1 MNKIKKHADP
11 QLAATRCTQV
21 LDAAAD
27 CFRRKGYHG
36 AGMAEIS
43 KTAGMSA
50 GHIYNYF
57 TSKEAIIEAIIQRDM
72 EEMFSVFNR
81 FESQPGDLLDALVNG
96 ADEGVEKNLN
106 PERSAL
112 QLEMLAEAARNP
124 KIAALLQ
131 ASDRQARARMREL
144 LTGPRG
150 LQQEN
155 DLEAVDGC
163 IEVLFS
169 VFGGLLGR
177 SILNPDLSKL
187 HLLKALRPLLRQLLG
202 AQTKDS

>member
-1 MNKIKKHADP
+1 MTKPQKKFSDP
-11 QLAATRCTQV
+11 VLAQARRTQV

-43 KTAGMSA
+43 KTAGMSS

-81 FESQPGDLLDALVNG
+81 FENAPGDLLDVLVNG
-96 ADEGVEKNLN
+96 ADEGVDKNLD
-106 PERSAL
+106 PARSAL

-124 KIAALLQ
+124 KIAAMLQ
-131 ASDRQARARMREL
+131 ASDQQSRARMRQL
-144 LTGPRG
+144 LTGPRSA
-150 LQQEN
+150 QHDCSE
-155 DLEAVDGC
+155 EEVEGC
-163 IEVLFS
+163 IEVLYS

-177 SILNPDLSKL
+177 SVLNPGLNKS
-187 HLLKALRPLLRQLLG
+187 LLLNTLRPTLRYLLG
-202 AQTKDS
+202 SKN